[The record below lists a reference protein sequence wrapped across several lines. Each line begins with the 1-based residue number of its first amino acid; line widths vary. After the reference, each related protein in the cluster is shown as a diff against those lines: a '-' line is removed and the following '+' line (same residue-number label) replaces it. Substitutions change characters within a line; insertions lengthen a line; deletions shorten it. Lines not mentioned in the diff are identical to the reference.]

1 MRFKLIIAC
10 LAISFQTLA
19 QSGFYISN
27 ELTFDL
33 GNELR
38 FSAAGGFDN
47 PQFSEID
54 LNNDGVKDLFVYDRK
69 HDVVSTFTYN
79 TVLQDYEYAPEYE
92 RQFPAGLHDFVLLR
106 DINCDGHE
114 DLFTFFQGGF
124 RLYQNEGTFPLTF
137 SLRASKIQTKYGNIN
152 TSAFVLAGDVPAI
165 VDTDNDGDLD
175 ILTFGTVNSENTIE
189 FNQNLSME
197 TYGTCDSL
205 LFEVKTQCWGNIME
219 PANQAVFEAVSCRGE
234 IQPPPPFERGERIH
248 PGSSVLL
255 IDLDNDGDKDLITG
269 DIATKKLQR
278 ITNAGDSVSADM
290 DINQQTDVFPNN
302 TDPANMP
309 YLVTGFEIDVD
320 HDGIQD
326 LVLSVNNGIDSSAN
340 NNHVWYY
347 RNTSAAIPNYELVTK
362 NFLLE
367 NMVDIGSSTVP
378 AIMDIN
384 GDGLKD
390 ILLAVDYRRNSSTSV
405 EGSRIY
411 AFTQNSNGVFE
422 LTSSNYANLSM
433 FGLSSI
439 SPTLGDL
446 DNDGD
451 LDMIVGAG
459 DGYLHLVKNNGTATQ
474 PNFAFSVPNYMD
486 INTIGSNAAP
496 TLADINDDGLL
507 DLIVGER
514 TGILSYFENEGTAT
528 NAQFTSSPTID
539 SFGKID
545 ISFYCCTGFS
555 VPRILDNEDAF
566 GPGRFILVG
575 SDEKDME
582 VYRIAND
589 LEASFVRVD
598 SIPLNSGKLAPI
610 VDDIDGDGI
619 FEILAGTGEGGLKFL
634 DRAGNYPFGISGI
647 TALPTFKMF
656 PNPTADQV
664 TIEGVRETSS
674 YRLVN
679 IMGELIKTGS
689 VSENERNINLRGIS
703 SGHYILQI
711 NGFQPRSLIIVK

>member
-1 MRFKLIIAC
+1 MRLSLIFASIAFS
-10 LAISFQTLA
+10 LQAIA
-19 QSGFYISN
+19 QSGFYVSN
-27 ELTFDL
+27 NLVFDL
-33 GNELR
+33 GNELK
-38 FSAAGGFDN
+38 FSATGGFDN

-54 LNNDGVKDLFVYDRK
+54 LNDDGVKDLFVFDRK
-69 HDVVSTFTYN
+69 HDVVRTFTYN
-79 TVLQDYEYAPEYE
+79 TVLQDYEYAPQYE
-92 RQFPAGLHDFVLLR
+92 RQFPSGLHDFVLLR

-124 RLYQNEGTFPLTF
+124 RLYQNEGTSPLTF
-137 SLRASKIQTKYGNIN
+137 TLRASKIQTKYGNIN
-152 TSAFVLAGDVPAI
+152 TSAFVLAGDLPAI

-205 LFEVKTQCWGNIME
+205 LFEVKTQCWGNVME
-219 PANQAVFEAVSCRGE
+219 PANAANFEAVSCRGV
-234 IQPPPPFERGERIH
+234 ISPPIPSERDGIH

-269 DIATKKLQR
+269 DIATKTLLKA
-278 ITNAGDSVSADM
+278 INVGDSVSANIDV
-290 DINQQTDVFPNN
+290 NQQSHDFPNVS
-302 TDPANMP
+302 DAANMP

-340 NNHVWYY
+340 SGHVWYY
-347 RNTSAAIPNYELVTK
+347 RNTSPTVPNYELVTK

-367 NMVDIGSSTVP
+367 NMVDFGSSTAP
-378 AIMDIN
+378 AVMDIN

-390 ILLAVDYRRNSSTSV
+390 ILLAVDYKRTSSTSV

-411 AFTQNSNGVFE
+411 AFTQNSSGTFE
-422 LTSSNYANLSM
+422 INSNNYANLSL

-446 DNDGD
+446 DGDGD
-451 LDMIVGAG
+451 LDMIVGGG

-507 DLIVGER
+507 DLVIGER
-514 TGILSYFENEGTAT
+514 TGILSYFENEGTAS

-539 SFGKID
+539 SFGQID

-555 VPRILDNEDAF
+555 VPRILDNEAAF
-566 GPGRFILVG
+566 GPGKFILVG
-575 SDEKDME
+575 SSEKDME
-582 VYRIAND
+582 VYRIPND
-589 LEASFVRVD
+589 LEADFVRVD

-610 VDDIDGDGI
+610 VVDIDDDGI
-619 FEILAGTGEGGLKFL
+619 FEILSGTGEGGLKML
-634 DRAGNYPFGISGI
+634 DRDGNYPFSISNI
-647 TALPTFKMF
+647 SNLKTFNLY
-656 PNPTADQV
+656 PNPTSNSIFVSGLDQ
-664 TIEGVRETSS
+664 GSD
-674 YRLVN
+674 YRIISL
-679 IMGELIKTGS
+679 MGAVLKSGS
-689 VSENERNINLRGIS
+689 IS
-703 SGHYILQI
+703 NSDEEISLNQIPSGHYFMQVE
-711 NGFQPRSLIIVK
+711 GYAPMAIVVLK

>member
-1 MRFKLIIAC
+1 MKFKLIIVC

-19 QSGFYISN
+19 QSGFYSSN
-27 ELTFDL
+27 DLTFDL

-38 FSAAGGFDN
+38 FSTVGGFDN

-54 LNNDGVKDLFVYDRK
+54 LNNDGVKDLFVFDRK
-69 HDVVSTFTYN
+69 HDVVRTFTYN

-92 RQFPAGLHDFVLLR
+92 RQFPSGLHDFVLLR

-137 SLRASKIQTKYGNIN
+137 TQRASKIQTKYGNIN

-234 IQPPPPFERGERIH
+234 IQPPPPFERVERIH

-278 ITNAGDSVSADM
+278 IMNAGDSMSADM
-290 DINQQTDVFPNN
+290 DVNQQTDVFPNVA
-302 TDPANMP
+302 DPANLP

-320 HDGIQD
+320 HDGIKD

-340 NNHVWYY
+340 SGHVWYY
-347 RNTSAAIPNYELVTK
+347 RNTSAAVPNYELVTK

-390 ILLAVDYRRNSSTSV
+390 ILLAVDYKRTSSTSV

-411 AFTQNSNGVFE
+411 AFTQNTSGVFE
-422 LTSSNYANLSM
+422 LTSNNYANLSM

-439 SPTLGDL
+439 SPALGDL
-446 DNDGD
+446 DGDGD

-474 PNFAFSVPNYMD
+474 ANFAFSIPNYMD

-514 TGILSYFENEGTAT
+514 TGIVSYFENEGTAT
-528 NAQFTSSPTID
+528 NAQFPSSPTID

-555 VPRILDNEDAF
+555 VPRILDNEAAF
-566 GPGRFILVG
+566 GPGKFILVG
-575 SDEKDME
+575 SDEKDLE
-582 VYRIAND
+582 VYRISDD
-589 LEASFVRVD
+589 LESSFVRVD

-610 VDDIDGDGI
+610 VDDVDGDGI
-619 FEILAGTGEGGLKFL
+619 FEILAGTGEGGLKLL
-634 DRAGNYPFGISGI
+634 DRDGNYPFSI
-647 TALPTFKMF
+647 AQVEQLPQFKLF
-656 PNPTADQV
+656 PNPTTNEV
-664 TIEGVRETSS
+664 TVAGVSTGSS
-674 YRLVN
+674 YRIFNALGTL
-679 IMGELIKTGS
+679 IQQGELLEETSQLSLK
-689 VSENERNINLRGIS
+689 NIPA
-703 SGHYILQI
+703 GHYYLQVQ
-711 NGFQPRSLIIVK
+711 GFGPQAFIVIK